1 MKAPSGIAGIN
12 PKAELTGASVTM
24 RIGDF
29 KETYTSDQAVFAS
42 PTSRFWLG
50 VLFALLFIFPFVAGD
65 YLLFMANLTG
75 IAIIGAVGLNILTGF
90 AGQISLGHAA
100 FIGIGGYTAAILS
113 TRFHLPF
120 LLCLPLS
127 GAMAAL
133 FGIVV
138 GGPSLRLKGLY
149 LCIATLAAQLI
160 LEFVFVHWESM
171 TGGIRG
177 INLPA
182 PAIFGWVLD
191 NDFKFYFLTL
201 ALVIV
206 CVSVARNL
214 FRTRVGRAFIAIRD
228 RDISAELMGINLM
241 HYKLYAFGVSSFL
254 AGLSGCLWVNFLKT
268 VTPEHFPLLE
278 SVRYLAMIIVGGMG
292 SILGSIFGAIFM
304 TTIPEVIKTI
314 LGLIVDVF
322 PTAMRFLFPL
332 QQIIF
337 GLLIIIFLVF
347 EPHGLAEIWRRIKN
361 YFHLWPFEH

>member
-1 MKAPSGIAGIN
+1 
-12 PKAELTGASVTM
+12 M

-29 KETYTSDQAVFAS
+29 KETYSSDQAVFAS

-50 VLFALLFIFPFVAGD
+50 VLFALLLIFPFAAGD
-65 YLLFMANLTG
+65 YLLFMANLAG
-75 IAIIGAVGLNILTGF
+75 IAIIGAVGLNILTGC

-100 FIGIGGYTAAILS
+100 FIGVGGYTAAILS
-113 TRFHLPF
+113 TRFNLPF
-120 LLCLPLS
+120 IVCLPLS
-127 GAMAAL
+127 GLMAAI
-133 FGIVV
+133 FGIIV

-160 LEFVFVHWESM
+160 LEFVFVHWESV

-177 INLPA
+177 INLSA
-182 PAIFGWVLD
+182 PQICGYALD

-201 ALVIV
+201 AMVIV
-206 CVSVARNL
+206 CVTAARNL

-228 RDISAELMGINLM
+228 RDISAELMGINLLR
-241 HYKLYAFGVSSFL
+241 YKTYAFAVSSFM
-254 AGLSGCLWVNFLKT
+254 AGIAGCLWVNFLKT

-278 SVRYLAMIIVGGMG
+278 SIRYLAMIIVGGMG

-304 TTIPEVIKTI
+304 TIVPEAISTL
-314 LGLIVDVF
+314 LGLLVNIF
-322 PTAMRFLFPL
+322 PTAMSFLFPL
-332 QQIIF
+332 QQVIF
-337 GLLIIIFLVF
+337 GLLIVIFLVF

>member
-1 MKAPSGIAGIN
+1 
-12 PKAELTGASVTM
+12 M

-29 KETYTSDQAVFAS
+29 KETYASDQAVFAN
-42 PTSRFWLG
+42 PTSRFWMGILF
-50 VLFALLFIFPFVAGD
+50 VLLLIFPFVAGD
-65 YLLFMANLTG
+65 YLLFMANLAG

-100 FIGIGGYTAAILS
+100 FMGVGGYTAAILA
-113 TRFHLPF
+113 TRFNLPL

-127 GAMAAL
+127 GLMAAF
-133 FGIVV
+133 FGIIV

-160 LEFVFVHWESM
+160 LEFVFVHWESV

-177 INLPA
+177 INLSSPE
-182 PAIFGWVLD
+182 IFGYVLD

-201 ALVIV
+201 AMVVV
-206 CVSVARNL
+206 CVTAARNL

-241 HYKLYAFGVSSFL
+241 RYKLYAFAVSSFM

-304 TTIPEVIKTI
+304 TIVPEAISTI
-314 LGLIVDVF
+314 LGLLVNIF
-322 PTAMRFLFPL
+322 PTAMSFLFPF
-332 QQIIF
+332 QQVIF
-337 GLLIIIFLVF
+337 GLLIVIFLVF

-361 YFHLWPFEH
+361 YFRLWPFEH

>member
-1 MKAPSGIAGIN
+1 
-12 PKAELTGASVTM
+12 M

-29 KETYTSDQAVFAS
+29 KETYASDQAVFVTT
-42 PTSRFWLG
+42 TSRFWLG
-50 VLFALLFIFPFVAGD
+50 ILFALLLIFPFVAGD
-65 YLLFMANLTG
+65 YLLFMANLVG
-75 IAIIGAVGLNILTGF
+75 ITIIGAVGLNILTGF

-100 FIGIGGYTAAILS
+100 FIGVGGYTAAILS
-113 TRFHLPF
+113 TRFNLPF

-127 GAMAAL
+127 GLMSSF
-133 FGIVV
+133 FGIIV

-160 LEFVFVHWESM
+160 LEFIFVHWESM

-177 INLPA
+177 INLSP
-182 PAIFGWVLD
+182 PEIFGYVLD

-201 ALVIV
+201 FMVLL
-206 CVSVARNL
+206 CVTAARNL

-228 RDISAELMGINLM
+228 RDISAELMGINLLR
-241 HYKLYAFGVSSFL
+241 YKTYAFAVSSFM

-304 TTIPEVIKTI
+304 TVVPEVISTV
-314 LGLIVDVF
+314 LGLLVDIF
-322 PTAMRFLFPL
+322 PTAMSFLFPFQL
-332 QQIIF
+332 VIF
-337 GLLIIIFLVF
+337 GLLIVIFLVF
-347 EPHGLAEIWRRIKN
+347 EPHGLAEIWRRVKN